1 MCINCVRAHK
11 ASEKL
16 LEEVKEF
23 VNTELKNGWKPPFG
37 FSKSETPGFYISSQD
52 IKRKLYEFKD
62 IQDKKDL
69 LMSML
74 EVEPFQLRIGK
85 DNQVV

>member
-1 MCINCVRAHK
+1 MCINCVRLYK
-11 ASEKL
+11 ANEKL

-23 VNTELKNGWKPPFG
+23 VNTELKNGWKPSFG
-37 FSKSETPGFYISSQD
+37 FSKSETPGFYISSRD

-62 IQDKKDL
+62 IQDKRDL
-69 LMSML
+69 LMSVL
-74 EVEPFQLRIGK
+74 EVEPFQLRIGP